1 MPMVTNSI
9 DDVKFTTKIV
19 LKTLLTFDDAT
30 ATGPDGIPSI
40 LLKRCSSLLAE
51 YISSIMNK
59 SMEGGRLPADWKK
72 ATVVPIYKNGDKM
85 RPSNYRPIS
94 LTSILCKAMK
104 KIITERLREFLLQ
117 EQLILDEQHGFVPKR
132 SIITNMLQCVNEWVS
147 NHDNGLPTDVIYLDY
162 EKAFDRVPLRRL
174 ICKLKHFGI
183 RGKLLA

>member
-1 MPMVTNSI
+1 MLKTESQELVEEPHKIAELFADQFVNSYVREPDAPIPSINMPMVINSI
-9 DDVKFTTKIV
+9 DDVKFTAKIV
-19 LKTLLTFDDAT
+19 LKTLLT
-30 ATGPDGIPSI
+30 SI

-51 YISSIMNK
+51 HISSIMNK
-59 SMEGGRLPADWKK
+59 SMEDGRLSAGWKK

-94 LTSILCKAMK
+94 LTSILCKAME

-162 EKAFDRVPLRRL
+162 
-174 ICKLKHFGI
+174 
-183 RGKLLA
+183 